1 MRRFLV
7 LMALIAFFA
16 PLAAAQ
22 DTDNRF
28 EFFGGYS
35 LLREDIDSEDEI
47 GDTSENLNG
56 FNVAATG
63 YLTERFG
70 ITGDISGH
78 FRNDDFSSSIGGTTT
93 NFEAKSR
100 AFNFLAG
107 PQYRFTNSTR
117 VTPFVRA
124 LAGVQNRRV
133 EFDVEGTNTPDLFD
147 FDESATDFAL
157 AIGGGLDVRVSDRV
171 AIRAFQIDYNPVFER
186 DRTITA
192 GGFTD
197 TFEGQRVDNARFS
210 IGVVFK

>member
-1 MRRFLV
+1 
-7 LMALIAFFA
+7 MALIACFA
-16 PLAAAQ
+16 PFAAAQ
-22 DTDNRF
+22 DTNSKA
-28 EFFGGYS
+28 EFFVGYS

-56 FNVAATG
+56 VNVAATG

-70 ITGDISGH
+70 ITGDFSAH
-78 FRNDDFSSSIGGTTT
+78 FRNDDFSSSVGGTP
-93 NFEAKSR
+93 NSVQAKSR

-133 EFDVEGTNTPDLFD
+133 EVDVSGTPTPGLSD
-147 FDESATDFAL
+147 FEESATEFAL

-171 AIRAFQIDYNPVFER
+171 AIRAFQIDYNPRFDR
-186 DRTITA
+186 DRTITF
-192 GGFTD
+192 GGVTD
-197 TFEGQRVDNARFS
+197 TIEGQRVDNARFS
-210 IGVVFK
+210 VGVVFK